1 MQKLKLQ
8 WTFLLDLSK
17 LICKVN
23 IERVNAT
30 FYMI

>member
-17 LICKVN
+17 LISKVN